1 MAQQPHGWLEASL
14 IPHAHREAHARLAAC
29 CTAGLLDTDLKFIVW
44 PPQTAP
50 ETHWHPCCGA
60 PVSYP
65 LVQKGVAHLGTGS
78 TLRHLAERLRRQ
90 EPVRIAVLGSSA
102 ASVTS
107 AGCTAKASAESQDF
121 GGVGLRCPPGRG
133 WARMFAEWLDAV
145 WPAAGPTNHT
155 VVALGRGGCGPDG
168 WLECFQTHLPNIDIY
183 LIEMGTL
190 LRGDDHASFDA
201 LGGGEAPEPSAAL
214 ERMLRKILAVRPAP
228 AVVLVNLFAWCR
240 EGVAACMAS
249 DQALS
254 ANWSQV
260 GRRWR
265 HRDHRTAGYQAQ
277 LLNAFSASE
286 GLNAPAAT
294 RPAGAQLDALRA
306 SEAAELLGRHYDVPV
321 LSTRDALY
329 DAIRSGGEDF
339 FEWATPHLTYTN
351 SFRDEPRPGYRMQAL
366 IASMLVEAVT
376 NAAMRGSS
384 GHHAGGA
391 TSPPFSVLISE
402 ARTIHACVLAQ
413 CMRAYP
419 SFVHA
424 SNALAYACRSCSHGV
439 CYAGPLM
446 SSSRSLPPPLHAW
459 NGTISTSE
467 TRACFAFGFERSYW
481 DAANWLY
488 ALRAAPPT
496 LRSTGWA
503 RASVSLESPV
513 TGGRLRKTG
522 LRANRSSGA
531 HMEIE
536 IDTSLATAPGLATV
550 QLIFARAAGGM
561 GEELLT
567 VRCSSGCSCKELRI
581 TDAITEGITDGHAD
595 VLATD
600 AQKLRRRGGQLSLR
614 QLAPQLQ
621 SQWAAVE
628 MAVRPAAVRP
638 SSKRECRLVLTA
650 SQCDRCSSDL
660 VLLELKVLDS
670 RSA

>member
-1 MAQQPHGWLEASL
+1 
-14 IPHAHREAHARLAAC
+14 
-29 CTAGLLDTDLKFIVW
+29 
-44 PPQTAP
+44 
-50 ETHWHPCCGA
+50 
-60 PVSYP
+60 
-65 LVQKGVAHLGTGS
+65 
-78 TLRHLAERLRRQ
+78 
-90 EPVRIAVLGSSA
+90 
-102 ASVTS
+102 
-107 AGCTAKASAESQDF
+107 
-121 GGVGLRCPPGRG
+121 
-133 WARMFAEWLDAV
+133 
-145 WPAAGPTNHT
+145 
-155 VVALGRGGCGPDG
+155 
-168 WLECFQTHLPNIDIY
+168 
-183 LIEMGTL
+183 
-190 LRGDDHASFDA
+190 
-201 LGGGEAPEPSAAL
+201 
-214 ERMLRKILAVRPAP
+214 
-228 AVVLVNLFAWCR
+228 
-240 EGVAACMAS
+240 
-249 DQALS
+249 
-254 ANWSQV
+254 
-260 GRRWR
+260 
-265 HRDHRTAGYQAQ
+265 
-277 LLNAFSASE
+277 
-286 GLNAPAAT
+286 
-294 RPAGAQLDALRA
+294 
-306 SEAAELLGRHYDVPV
+306 
-321 LSTRDALY
+321 
-329 DAIRSGGEDF
+329 
-339 FEWATPHLTYTN
+339 
-351 SFRDEPRPGYRMQAL
+351 
-366 IASMLVEAVT
+366 
-376 NAAMRGSS
+376 
-384 GHHAGGA
+384 
-391 TSPPFSVLISE
+391 
-402 ARTIHACVLAQ
+402 
-413 CMRAYP
+413 
-419 SFVHA
+419 
-424 SNALAYACRSCSHGV
+424 
-439 CYAGPLM
+439 M